1 MKMNEQ
7 MRQIIESIGVIISLL
22 AILAIILGYPV
33 MLLWNWLMPT
43 IFGLT
48 KITLWQAIGINV
60 LCHILFQDS
69 INIIKKE
76 E

>member
-1 MKMNEQ
+1 MNEQ
-7 MRQIIESIGVIISLL
+7 MRQIIESIGAIIGLL

-48 KITLWQAIGINV
+48 KITLWQAIGINI
-60 LCHILFQDS
+60 LCRILFQDS
-69 INIIKKE
+69 INIMKKE